1 MKKKMLWGIVSLV
14 VISSVGTVFAY
25 NVLPYS
31 KSNGKVIVCEQNGHH
46 KMKTFDMDQIS
57 QIRGDYQTE
66 IAAIDSSSSL
76 TEKKVALENAE
87 KILESLKE
95 ELYDQEVVTK
105 RDEQKKQEQ
114 EVFIK
119 QQYVELGNIR
129 NELFPV
135 NEKEEM
141 LNQANYLKEQV
152 LFEKSFY
159 QDSDDAVAS
168 KMLPILNK
176 IQKESDKLYE
186 DVKNDV
192 INSMD
197 EFNSQRD
204 KIFILRT
211 ELENEAG
218 LEHLGKDEI

>member
-1 MKKKMLWGIVSLV
+1 MKKKMLWGLVSLV

-66 IAAIDSSSSL
+66 IATIDSSSSL

-105 RDEQKKQEQ
+105 SDEQKKQEQ

-204 KIFILRT
+204 KIFIFRT

>member
-1 MKKKMLWGIVSLV
+1 MKKKMLWGLVSLV

-66 IAAIDSSSSL
+66 IAAIDSSSSF

-105 RDEQKKQEQ
+105 SDEQKKQEQ